1 MALRLLGREGLVPRG
16 RRRWY
21 SADAETAADAVGA
34 GAGSIARLDG
44 FRGAQVAAA
53 GGVMVVVAY
62 EIKLAMGRSEASP
75 LSEIDGLNH
84 IIPLFS
90 ESPIGSQ

>member
-1 MALRLLGREGLVPRG
+1 
-16 RRRWY
+16 
-21 SADAETAADAVGA
+21 
-34 GAGSIARLDG
+34 
-44 FRGAQVAAA
+44 
-53 GGVMVVVAY
+53 
-62 EIKLAMGRSEASP
+62 LAIGRSEASP